1 MRIKLFTHDANPSV
15 DAPLCH
21 KSKSYIADL
30 IVSGAGFMLDD
41 YRAQLY
47 APRSSHN
54 RVDKAKR
61 PALVPGRNSCRK
73 VGREDRGDT
82 IYFKVQGF
90 SYPVPACGARSRQMY
105 VSVINKVPKVPVEV
119 TA

>member
-21 KSKSYIADL
+21 KSKSYVAGL
-30 IVSGAGFMLDD
+30 IVSGEGFMLDD
-41 YRAQLY
+41 HRAQLY
-47 APRSSHN
+47 APRSVHN
-54 RVDKAKR
+54 RVDKEKR

-90 SYPVPACGARSRQMY
+90 SYPVPACGARHRPMY
-105 VSVINKVPKVPVEV
+105 VSDVN
-119 TA
+119 A